1 MCYVEGTPGSII
13 FARET
18 PVNIKMHYV
27 LEIIGNM
34 MCPVYQKLQVTK
46 RYTNFQEVVSKIMFS
61 ICKKLQVICCN
72 MFKNPQVM

>member
-1 MCYVEGTPGSII
+1 MLKKTASNVMCYVEGTPGSII

-34 MCPVYQKLQVTK
+34 MYPVFQKL
-46 RYTNFQEVVSKIMFS
+46 
-61 ICKKLQVICCN
+61 
-72 MFKNPQVM
+72 